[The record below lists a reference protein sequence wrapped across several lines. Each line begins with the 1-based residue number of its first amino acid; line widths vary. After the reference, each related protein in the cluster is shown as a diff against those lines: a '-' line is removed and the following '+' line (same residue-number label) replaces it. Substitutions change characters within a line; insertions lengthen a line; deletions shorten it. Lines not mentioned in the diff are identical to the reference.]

1 MICKAVFDIP
11 LTMKQNRRFDY
22 VYIDDLVAVIDYFIE
37 NKGKYK
43 SYNVTPDGSIE
54 LLAIAE
60 KVLRVSGKQLPI
72 RISTDGMGAEYS
84 GDNARLK
91 EEIPGLRL
99 TSIDE
104 AIEKLYRWYCDNR
117 QLIDKNLLMTDR

>member
-1 MICKAVFDIP
+1 MICKAVFDLP
-11 LTMKQNRRFDY
+11 LTIKQNRRFDY

-43 SYNVTPDGSIE
+43 SYNITPDESVE

-60 KVLRVSGKQLPI
+60 KVLQVSGKQLPI
-72 RISTDGMGAEYS
+72 RISEDGLGTEYS

-99 TSIDE
+99 TPLGE